1 VGQEFASVRQV
12 LECRYREG
20 AATIRELRKKELSR
34 GGATMKGKD
43 VHTTELGG
51 FRRYLL
57 VPAVIVWVCFL
68 VSVSAIAQI
77 TTADV
82 VGTVKDSSGAVVPN
96 TKVVI
101 TNTATNDSRSGQT
114 NSQGEYV
121 FTLLKPGR
129 YSIRV
134 EAPGFK
140 AFLGSVTISAGDRA
154 RVDAQMQVGG
164 AGETVEVQATT
175 PLLQTDS
182 STVGATVTQRDV
194 EDLPLTSR
202 NLISL
207 VQLVPGANEAASI
220 SGLSSGQRPDDRRQT
235 SSFSVHGHDDILN
248 NELIDGTDNNERI
261 IGTIGVK
268 PSIDA
273 IQEVSVLT
281 DNYLPDGGRTPGAV
295 VNIITKTGTNNFHGS
310 LFEFFQNNALNARN
324 PFDPKPNATTP
335 ISPQS
340 ELRQNDFGGSFG
352 GPIIKNRTFFFG
364 AYEGFRQV
372 AGVQNPIFNSVPTLA
387 QRQAGP
393 AGIVAANPA
402 TAGLPVDPIAAKLFT
417 LFPAPNTGAPGA
429 TTNNF
434 VFDPNRTQFS
444 TTVDARIDH
453 RFNDNNL
460 LYGRYT
466 LNNVT
471 TNIPDNLP
479 AVNVGGTLVSPGS
492 GPFGFS
498 GPAKDLAHNF
508 QLNYTH
514 IFSPALLL
522 ELKAAYTRIDNSSDS
537 SNAGKNPASIFGF
550 PSNINFGASATGLPL
565 ILLPSIQALG
575 DSRFIPLQD
584 LNNTFQYNGAVTYN
598 FGQHTVKAGAA
609 LIRRQ
614 AREVQSDNA
623 NGRYNFGL
631 PEDSGNPAADLASFL
646 VGAFTGVARSAS
658 LFAPDY
664 RMWEPGFFAQD
675 NWKVRPWLTLN
686 YGFRYDVYT
695 PFTEVHNHISNFDT
709 TTGQVLVAGVNGVS
723 DTAGIQTDYSNFSPR
738 VGFAASLGR
747 GMVVRGGFGLTYFP
761 GNYTSNAALK
771 NPPFT
776 SNFGPNCGSPLAV
789 QLEVA
794 AAGAGKILLSQ
805 IQTSCATIAG
815 APTTL
820 AAGIPVPIA
829 PDPNTPNLG
838 YSAVQRD
845 LKSGSVDQFNL
856 MVEKQFGQN
865 VVTIGYVGD
874 VGHHLPMTLN
884 NVNVPNPTGLTPAQ
898 IQSFTAANKPFPTFA
913 GIADYISQGSST
925 YHALQVSFQRRYSK
939 GLTLGSNYTWS
950 HSIDDTTTLSFEGQE
965 GWGNADPFNVHA
977 LETGNSDLDLRH
989 RFVAYS
995 TYELPFGKS
1004 FNGARKMLFGGWQT
1018 NAILVWNSGSPFTIT
1033 DNFTGN
1039 SQNVFPGSV
1048 GASGPDRPN
1057 QVAPATVSNPSIAEW
1072 FNRNA
1077 FVIPAPGV
1085 IGNEPRNGLFGPHFR
1100 HFDFSLF
1107 KDVPLKESI
1116 RMQFRVELYNLT
1128 NTPSYF
1134 VANNQNSDATTN
1146 LVPAQG
1152 GTPGTAF
1159 GQIVRTSP
1167 NYTPRAIQLALKLL
1181 F

>member
-1 VGQEFASVRQV
+1 
-12 LECRYREG
+12 
-20 AATIRELRKKELSR
+20 
-34 GGATMKGKD
+34 MKGKE
-43 VHTTELGG
+43 VHTKELDG
-51 FRRYLL
+51 RRQHLL
-57 VPAVIVWVCFL
+57 MSAVVICL
-68 VSVSAIAQI
+68 CLLASVSAIAQV

-82 VGTVKDSSGAVVPN
+82 LGTVTDSVGAVVPN

-101 TNTATNDSRSGQT
+101 TNTSTNDSRAGRT
-114 NSQGEYV
+114 NSVGEYV
-121 FTLLKPGR
+121 FTLLLPGR
-129 YSIRV
+129 YSVRI
-134 EAPGFK
+134 EANGFRT
-140 AFLGSVTISAGDRA
+140 FVGTVTISAGDRA
-154 RVDAQMQVGG
+154 RVDAQMKVG
-164 AGETVEVQATT
+164 ATGETVEVQATT

-182 STVGATVTQRDV
+182 STVGGTVTQRDV

-235 SSFSVHGHDDILN
+235 NSFSVHGHDDILN

-281 DNYLPDGGRTPGAV
+281 NNYSPDGGRTPGAV

-324 PFDPKPNATTP
+324 PFDPTPNATTP

-352 GPIIKNRTFFFG
+352 GPIVKNRTFFFG
-364 AYEGFRQV
+364 AYEGFRQI

-387 QRQAGP
+387 QEQAGP
-393 AGIVAANPA
+393 LGIVNANPA

-417 LFPAPNTGAPGA
+417 LFPAPNTGAPG
-429 TTNNF
+429 TTANNF

-453 RFNDNNL
+453 RFNDTNL

-471 TNIPDNLP
+471 TDIPDNLP
-479 AVNVGGTLVSPGS
+479 AVNVGGKFVSPGS
-492 GPFGFS
+492 GAFGFS
-498 GPAKDLAHNF
+498 GPAKDVAHNV
-508 QLNYTH
+508 QLNFTH

-537 SNAGKNPASIFGF
+537 TNAGTNPASLFGF
-550 PSNINFGASATGLPL
+550 PSNINFGPSATGLPL
-565 ILLPSIQALG
+565 IQLPSIQALG

-584 LNNTFQYNGAVTYN
+584 LNNTFQYNGAITYN
-598 FGQHTVKAGAA
+598 FGRHATKAGVA

-631 PEDSGNPAADLASFL
+631 PEDNGNPALDLASFL
-646 VGAFTGVARSAS
+646 VGAFTGVNRSAS

-664 RMWEPGFFAQD
+664 RMWEPGFFAED
-675 NWKVRPWLTLN
+675 NWSVRPWLTLN

-709 TTGQVLVAGVNGVS
+709 ATGQVLVAGVGGVS
-723 DTAGIQTDYSNFSPR
+723 DTAGIKTDYSNFSPR
-738 VGFAASLGR
+738 IGFAASLGH

-776 SNFGPNCGSPLAV
+776 SNFGPNCASPLAV
-789 QLEVA
+789 QLETA
-794 AAGAGKILLSQ
+794 AAGAGKILPSQ
-805 IQTSCATIAG
+805 IQTSCASVAG
-815 APTTL
+815 APTNL
-820 AAGIPVPIA
+820 AAGIPVPTGIHG
-829 PDPNTPNLG
+829 PNDPPPG
-838 YSAVQRD
+838 FSAVQTN

-865 VVTIGYVGD
+865 VVTVGYIGD
-874 VGHHLPMTLN
+874 IGHHLPMTLN

-898 IQSFTAANKPFPTFA
+898 IQSFTAANRPFPAF
-913 GIADYISQGSST
+913 GSIGDYISQGSST

-939 GLTLGSNYTWS
+939 GITIGSNYTWS
-950 HSIDDTTTLSFEGQE
+950 HAIDDTTTLSFEGQE
-965 GWGNADPFNVHA
+965 GWGNANPFNVQA

-995 TYELPFGKS
+995 TYELPFGKGS
-1004 FNGARKMLFGGWQT
+1004 SGARKMAFGGWQT
-1018 NAILVWNSGSPFTIT
+1018 NVILIWNSGSPFTIT

-1048 GASGPDRPN
+1048 AAAGPDRPN
-1057 QVAPATVSNPSIAEW
+1057 QIASAALSNPSIAEW

-1077 FVIPAPGV
+1077 FVIPGPGV

-1107 KDVPLKESI
+1107 KDFQLKESLK
-1116 RMQFRVELYNLT
+1116 MQFRTEFFNLT

-1146 LVPAQG
+1146 LVPQPGSA
-1152 GTPGTAF
+1152 PGTAF
-1159 GQIVRTSP
+1159 GQIVRTNP

>member
-1 VGQEFASVRQV
+1 MKGKAVHTRESSGFRQHLLMLAVIVFVGLFASVSAVAQV
-12 LECRYREG
+12 
-20 AATIRELRKKELSR
+20 
-34 GGATMKGKD
+34 
-43 VHTTELGG
+43 
-51 FRRYLL
+51 
-57 VPAVIVWVCFL
+57 
-68 VSVSAIAQI
+68 

-82 VGTVKDSSGAVVPN
+82 LGTVTDSSGAVVAN
-96 TKVVI
+96 AKVVI
-101 TNTATNDSRSGQT
+101 TNTGTNDARTGQT

-121 FTLLKPGR
+121 FTFLNPGR
-129 YSIRV
+129 YSVRV
-134 EAPGFK
+134 EGSGFK
-140 AFLGSVTISAGDRA
+140 AFVGTVTISAGDRA
-154 RVDAQMQVGG
+154 RVNAQMQVGA

-182 STVGATVTQRDV
+182 STVGGTVTQRDV
-194 EDLPLTSR
+194 EDLPLSSR

-295 VNIITKTGTNNFHGS
+295 VNIITKQGTNHFHGS
-310 LFEFFQNNALNARN
+310 LFEFFQNNAMNARN
-324 PFDPKPNATTP
+324 PFDPTPNATTP

-340 ELRQNDFGGSFG
+340 ELRQNDFGGSIG
-352 GPIIKNRTFFFG
+352 GPIFRDKTFFFG

-372 AGVQNPIFNSVPTLA
+372 AGVQNPIFSSVPTLA
-387 QRQAGP
+387 QEQAGP
-393 AGIVAANPA
+393 AAIVAADSA
-402 TAGLPVDPIAAKLFT
+402 TAPHAVDPIAAKLFS
-417 LFPAPNTGAPGA
+417 LFPAPNTGGPGA
-429 TTNNF
+429 ITNNF
-434 VFDPNRTQFS
+434 VFDPNKTQFS
-444 TTVDARIDH
+444 TTVDVRIDH

-471 TNIPDNLP
+471 TNLPDNLP
-479 AVNVGGTLVSPGS
+479 AVNVGGTVVSPGS
-492 GPFGFS
+492 GAFGFS
-498 GPAKDLAHNF
+498 GPAKDVAHNVH
-508 QLNYTH
+508 LNFTH
-514 IFSPALLL
+514 VFSPALLL

-537 SNAGKNPASIFGF
+537 SNAGTNPASIFGF
-550 PSNINFGASATGLPL
+550 PSNINFGPSATGLPL

-575 DSRFIPLQD
+575 DSRFIPLED
-584 LNNTFQYNGAVTYN
+584 LNNTFQYSGAVTYN
-598 FGQHTVKAGAA
+598 FGQHTMKAGAA

-631 PEDSGNPAADLASFL
+631 PEDNNTPALDLASFL

-723 DTAGIQTDYSNFSPR
+723 DTAGIKTDYSNFSPR
-738 VGFAASLGR
+738 VGFAASLGH

-776 SNFGPNCGSPLAV
+776 SNFNGQNCASPLAV
-789 QLEVA
+789 QLEAAVAVA
-794 AAGAGKILLSQ
+794 ANPGPGQILQSQ
-805 IQTSCATIAG
+805 VQTSCATIPG

-820 AAGIPVPIA
+820 AAGIPVPVA
-829 PDPNTPNLG
+829 PGPPSPTNKGLG
-838 YSAVQRD
+838 FQAVQLD

-865 VVTIGYVGD
+865 VLTIGYVGD

-884 NVNVPNPTGLTPAQ
+884 NVNVPNPTGLTPLQ
-898 IQSFTAANKPFPTFA
+898 VTQLNANPFPNVG
-913 GIADYISQGSST
+913 GIGDYISQGSST

-939 GLTLGSNYTWS
+939 GITIGSNYTWS

-965 GWGNADPFNVHA
+965 GWGNANPFNVQA

-995 TYELPFGKS
+995 TYELPFGKN
-1004 FNGARKMLFGGWQT
+1004 FNGGRKLLFGGWQT

-1033 DNFTGN
+1033 DNFTSQ
-1039 SQNVFPGSV
+1039 SQNVFPGAL
-1048 GASGPDRPN
+1048 GAAGPDRPN
-1057 QVAPATVSNPSIAEW
+1057 QIASATLSNPSVSEW

-1077 FVIPAPGV
+1077 FVIPAAGE
-1085 IGNEPRNGLFGPHFR
+1085 IGNAPRNGLFGPHFR

-1107 KDVPLKESI
+1107 KDFALKESVKL
-1116 RMQFRVELYNLT
+1116 QFRTEFYNLT

-1134 VANNQNSDATTN
+1134 VANNQNSDSTTN
-1146 LVPAQG
+1146 LVPLQNA
-1152 GTPGTAF
+1152 TPSTAF

>member
-1 VGQEFASVRQV
+1 
-12 LECRYREG
+12 
-20 AATIRELRKKELSR
+20 
-34 GGATMKGKD
+34 MKGKQ
-43 VHTTELGG
+43 VHAKELNGC
-51 FRRYLL
+51 RQHLL
-57 VPAVIVWVCFL
+57 MPAVVIFL
-68 VSVSAIAQI
+68 CLLASVSAIAQV

-82 VGTVKDSSGAVVPN
+82 LGTVTDSTGAVVPN

-101 TNTATNDSRSGQT
+101 TNTGTNDARSGRT
-114 NSQGEYV
+114 NAQGEYV
-121 FTLLKPGR
+121 FTLLLPGR
-129 YSIRV
+129 YSVRV
-134 EAPGFK
+134 EANGFR
-140 AFLGSVTISAGDRA
+140 AFVSTVSISAGDRA
-154 RVDAQMQVGG
+154 RVDAQMKVGA
-164 AGETVEVQATT
+164 AGETVEVEATT

-182 STVGATVTQRDV
+182 STVGGTVTQRDV

-235 SSFSVHGHDDILN
+235 NSFSVHGHDDILN

-281 DNYLPDGGRTPGAV
+281 DNYSPDSGRTPGAV

-324 PFDPKPNATTP
+324 PFDPSPNATTP

-352 GPIIKNRTFFFG
+352 GPIVKNKTFFFG
-364 AYEGFRQV
+364 AYEGFRQI
-372 AGVQNPIFNSVPTLA
+372 AGVQNPIFSSVPTLA
-387 QRQAGP
+387 QEQAGP
-393 AGIVAANPA
+393 LAIVAADPTIA
-402 TAGLPVDPIAAKLFT
+402 ALHLPVDPIAAKLFT

-453 RFNDNNL
+453 RFNDTNL

-471 TNIPDNLP
+471 TDIPDNLP

-492 GPFGFS
+492 GAFGFS
-498 GPAKDLAHNF
+498 GPAKDVAHNV
-508 QLNYTH
+508 QLNFTH

-537 SNAGKNPASIFGF
+537 TNAGTNAASLFGF
-550 PSNINFGASATGLPL
+550 PSNINFGPSASGLPL
-565 ILLPSIQALG
+565 IQLPSIQALG

-584 LNNTFQYNGAVTYN
+584 LNNTFQYNGAITYN
-598 FGQHTVKAGAA
+598 FGRHTTKAGIS
-609 LIRRQ
+609 LVRRQ

-631 PEDSGNPAADLASFL
+631 PEDSGNTAADLASFL
-646 VGAFTGVARSAS
+646 VGAFTGVNRSAS

-675 NWKVRPWLTLN
+675 NWKVKPWLTLN

-723 DTAGIQTDYSNFSPR
+723 DTAGIKTDYSNFSPR
-738 VGFAASLGR
+738 VGFAASLGH

-776 SNFGPNCGSPLAV
+776 SNFAPNCISPIAQQIEAADGVPTATQGNVCGSPA
-789 QLEVA
+789 
-794 AAGAGKILLSQ
+794 
-805 IQTSCATIAG
+805 
-815 APTTL
+815 APTAPTSL
-820 AAGIPVPIA
+820 AAGIPVPSGVI
-829 PDPNTPNLG
+829 DPNGPLPTF
-838 YSAVQRD
+838 SAVQTN

-865 VVTIGYVGD
+865 VLTVGYIGD
-874 VGHHLPMTLN
+874 IGHHLPMTLN

-898 IQSFTAANKPFPTFA
+898 INNFKATDRPYPAFGSV
-913 GIADYISQGSST
+913 ADYISQGSST

-939 GLTLGSNYTWS
+939 GITIGSNYTWS
-950 HSIDDTTTLSFEGQE
+950 HAIDDTTTLSFEGQE
-965 GWGNADPFNVHA
+965 GWGNANPFNVQA

-995 TYELPFGKS
+995 TYELPFGKGLS
-1004 FNGARKMLFGGWQT
+1004 GARKMLLGGWQT
-1018 NAILVWNSGSPFTIT
+1018 NAILIWNSGSPFTIT

-1039 SQNVFPGSV
+1039 SQNVFPSAV
-1048 GASGPDRPN
+1048 AAAGPDRPN
-1057 QVAPATVSNPSIAEW
+1057 QIASATLSNPSISEW

-1077 FVIPAPGV
+1077 FEIPAQGV
-1085 IGNEPRNGLFGPHFR
+1085 IGNTPRNSLFGPHFR

-1107 KDVPLKESI
+1107 KDFQLKESLK
-1116 RMQFRVELYNLT
+1116 MQLRTEFFNLT

-1134 VANNQNSDATTN
+1134 IANNQNSDSTTN
-1146 LVPAQG
+1146 LVPVHG

-1159 GQIVRTSP
+1159 GQIVRTNP
-1167 NYTPRAIQLALKLL
+1167 NYTPRAVQLALKLL

>member
-1 VGQEFASVRQV
+1 MRS
-12 LECRYREG
+12 
-20 AATIRELRKKELSR
+20 
-34 GGATMKGKD
+34 KD
-43 VHTTELGG
+43 VHIPELSG
-51 FRRYLL
+51 FRQYLL
-57 VPAVIVWVCFL
+57 VPAVIVVVCL
-68 VSVSAIAQI
+68 LANVSAIAQV

-82 VGTVKDSSGAVVPN
+82 VGTVTDSSGAVVPN

-101 TNTATNDSRSGQT
+101 TNTGTNDSRTGQT

-129 YSIRV
+129 YSVRV
-134 EAPGFK
+134 EATGFK
-140 AFLGSVTISAGDRA
+140 AYVGTVTVSAGDRA

-164 AGETVEVQATT
+164 SGETVEVQATT

-182 STVGATVTQRDV
+182 STVGGTVTQRDV
-194 EDLPLTSR
+194 EDLPLSSR

-295 VNIITKTGTNNFHGS
+295 VNIITKQGTNHFHGS
-310 LFEFFQNNALNARN
+310 LFEFFQNNAMNARN
-324 PFDPKPNATTP
+324 PFDPTPNATTP

-352 GPIIKNRTFFFG
+352 GPIFKDKTFFFG
-364 AYEGFRQV
+364 AYEGFRQI

-387 QRQAGP
+387 QEQAGP
-393 AGIVAANPA
+393 AAIVAADPTIA
-402 TAGLPVDPIAAKLFT
+402 ALGLPVNPIAAKLFT

-429 TTNNF
+429 IANNF

-471 TNIPDNLP
+471 TNLPDNLP

-492 GPFGFS
+492 GAFGFS
-498 GPAKDLAHNF
+498 GPAKDVAHNV
-508 QLNYTH
+508 QLNFTH

-537 SNAGKNPASIFGF
+537 SNAGKNPASLFGF
-550 PSNINFGASATGLPL
+550 PSNINFGPSATGLPL
-565 ILLPSIQALG
+565 IQLPSIQALG

-584 LNNTFQYNGAVTYN
+584 LNNTFQYSGAVTYN
-598 FGQHTVKAGAA
+598 FGQHTIKAGAA
-609 LIRRQ
+609 LVRRQ

-631 PEDSGNPAADLASFL
+631 PEDNNNPALDLASFL
-646 VGAFTGVARSAS
+646 VGAFTAVNRSAS

-723 DTAGIQTDYSNFSPR
+723 DTAGIKTDYSNFSPR
-738 VGFAASLGR
+738 VGFAASLGH
-747 GMVVRGGFGLTYFP
+747 GMVLRGGFGLTYFP

-776 SNFGPNCGSPLAV
+776 SNFAPNCISPIAQQIEAFDGVAPATQGNVCGGPLAP
-789 QLEVA
+789 
-794 AAGAGKILLSQ
+794 
-805 IQTSCATIAG
+805 T

-820 AAGIPVPIA
+820 AAGIPVPTGVV
-829 PDPNTPNLG
+829 DPNGPLPTF
-838 YSAVQRD
+838 SAVQTN

-856 MVEKQFGQN
+856 MFEKQFGQN
-865 VVTIGYVGD
+865 VLTVGYVGD

-884 NVNVPNPTGLTPAQ
+884 NVNVPNPTGLTPFQ
-898 IQSFTAANKPFPTFA
+898 ITQLKVTDKPFQAF
-913 GIADYISQGSST
+913 GSIADYISQGSST

-939 GLTLGSNYTWS
+939 GITIGSNYTWS

-965 GWGNADPFNVHA
+965 GWGNANPFNVQA

-995 TYELPFGKS
+995 TYELPFGKN
-1004 FNGARKMLFGGWQT
+1004 FNGTRKLLFGGWQT

-1039 SQNVFPGSV
+1039 SQNVFPSAI
-1048 GASGPDRPN
+1048 GAAGPDRPN
-1057 QVAPATVSNPSIAEW
+1057 QIAPATISNPSVSEW

-1077 FVIPAPGV
+1077 FVIPAPGE
-1085 IGNEPRNGLFGPHFR
+1085 IGNAPRNGLFGPHFR

-1116 RMQFRVELYNLT
+1116 KMQFRAEFFNLT
-1128 NTPSYF
+1128 NTPNYF
-1134 VANNQNSDATTN
+1134 VANNQNSDSTTN
-1146 LVPAQG
+1146 LVPQAG
-1152 GTPGTAF
+1152 SAPSPAF

>member
-1 VGQEFASVRQV
+1 
-12 LECRYREG
+12 
-20 AATIRELRKKELSR
+20 
-34 GGATMKGKD
+34 MKGKQ
-43 VHTTELGG
+43 VHTQELNGC
-51 FRRYLL
+51 RQYLL
-57 VPAVIVWVCFL
+57 MPAVVIFVCL
-68 VSVSAIAQI
+68 LASVSAIAQV

-82 VGTVKDSSGAVVPN
+82 LGTVTDSTGAVVPN

-101 TNTATNDSRSGQT
+101 TNTSTNNSRSGQT
-114 NSQGEYV
+114 NAQGEYV
-121 FTLLKPGR
+121 FTLLLPGR
-129 YSIRV
+129 YSVRV
-134 EAPGFK
+134 EANGFRV
-140 AFLGSVTISAGDRA
+140 FVSTVTISAGDRA
-154 RVDAQMQVGG
+154 RVDAQMKVGA
-164 AGETVEVQATT
+164 AGETVEVEATT

-182 STVGATVTQRDV
+182 STVGGTVTQRDV

-235 SSFSVHGHDDILN
+235 NSFSVHGHDDILN

-281 DNYLPDGGRTPGAV
+281 DNYSPDSGRTPGAV

-324 PFDPKPNATTP
+324 PFDPSPNANTP

-352 GPIIKNRTFFFG
+352 GPIVKNKTFFFG
-364 AYEGFRQV
+364 AYEGFRQI
-372 AGVQNPIFNSVPTLA
+372 AGVQNPIFSSVPTLA
-387 QRQAGP
+387 QEQAGP
-393 AGIVAANPA
+393 QAIIAADPTIA
-402 TAGLPVDPIAAKLFT
+402 FLHLPVDPIAAKLFT

-471 TNIPDNLP
+471 TDIPDNLP
-479 AVNVGGTLVSPGS
+479 AVNVGGTVVSPGS
-492 GPFGFS
+492 GAFGFS
-498 GPAKDLAHNF
+498 GPAKDVAHNV
-508 QLNYTH
+508 QLNFTH

-522 ELKAAYTRIDNSSDS
+522 ELKTAYTRIDNSSNS
-537 SNAGKNPASIFGF
+537 SNAGTNPASLFGF
-550 PSNINFGASATGLPL
+550 PGNINFGPSASGLPL
-565 ILLPSIQALG
+565 IQLPSIQALG
-575 DSRFIPLQD
+575 DSRFIPLED
-584 LNNTFQYNGAVTYN
+584 LNNTFQYSGAITYN
-598 FGQHTVKAGAA
+598 FGRHTTKAGVS
-609 LIRRQ
+609 LVRRQ

-631 PEDSGNPAADLASFL
+631 PEDGSNGSNPALDLASFL
-646 VGAFTGVARSAS
+646 VGAFTGVNRSAS

-664 RMWEPGFFAQD
+664 RMWEPGFYAED
-675 NWKVRPWLTLN
+675 NWSVKPWLTLN

-695 PFTEVHNHISNFDT
+695 PFTEVHNHISNFDVA
-709 TTGQVLVAGVNGVS
+709 TGQVLVAGVGGVS

-738 VGFAASLGR
+738 VGFAASLGH
-747 GMVVRGGFGLTYFP
+747 GTVVRGGFGLTYFP

-776 SNFGPNCGSPLAV
+776 SNFAPNCISPIAQQIEAHDGV
-789 QLEVA
+789 SA
-794 AAGAGKILLSQ
+794 ATQGNVCGGPA
-805 IQTSCATIAG
+805 
-815 APTTL
+815 APTAPTSL
-820 AAGIPVPIA
+820 AAGIPVPTGVV
-829 PDPNTPNLG
+829 DPLG
-838 YSAVQRD
+838 PLPTFSAVQTN

-865 VVTIGYVGD
+865 VLTVGYIGD
-874 VGHHLPMTLN
+874 IGHHLPMTLN

-898 IQSFTAANKPFPTFA
+898 ILLFTQASRPFPTF
-913 GIADYISQGSST
+913 GSIADYISQGSST

-939 GLTLGSNYTWS
+939 GITIGSNYTWA
-950 HSIDDTTTLSFEGQE
+950 HAIDDTTTLSFEGQE
-965 GWGNADPFNVHA
+965 GWGNANPFNVQA

-989 RFVAYS
+989 RLVAYS
-995 TYELPFGKS
+995 TYELPFGKGLS
-1004 FNGARKMLFGGWQT
+1004 GARKMILGGWQT
-1018 NAILVWNSGSPFTIT
+1018 NAILIWNSGSPFTIT

-1048 GASGPDRPN
+1048 AAAGPDRPN
-1057 QVAPATVSNPSIAEW
+1057 QIASAALSNPSISEW

-1077 FVIPAPGV
+1077 FVIPAAGE
-1085 IGNEPRNGLFGPHFR
+1085 IGNAPRNSLFGPSFR

-1107 KDVPLKESI
+1107 KDFQLKESVK
-1116 RMQFRVELYNLT
+1116 MQLRTEFFNLT

-1134 VANNQNSDATTN
+1134 VANNQNSDSTTN
-1146 LVPAQG
+1146 LVPVQG
-1152 GTPGTAF
+1152 VAPNTAF
-1159 GQIVRTSP
+1159 GQIVRTNP
-1167 NYTPRAIQLALKLL
+1167 NYTPRAIQLGLKLL

>member
-1 VGQEFASVRQV
+1 M
-12 LECRYREG
+12 
-20 AATIRELRKKELSR
+20 R
-34 GGATMKGKD
+34 GMD
-43 VHTTELGG
+43 VHARKFNA
-51 FRRYLL
+51 FRQHLF
-57 VPAVIVWVCFL
+57 VPAIIVCVCLLAAVPAF
-68 VSVSAIAQI
+68 AQV

-82 VGTVKDSSGAVVPN
+82 LGTVTDNSGAVVQN
-96 TKVVI
+96 GKVTI
-101 TNTATNDSRSGQT
+101 TNTATNVSRSAQT
-114 NSQGEYV
+114 NAEGEYV
-121 FTLLKPGR
+121 FTFLLPGR
-129 YSIRV
+129 YSVRV
-134 EAPGFK
+134 EATGFK
-140 AFLGSVTISAGDRA
+140 AFIGTVTISAGDRA

-164 AGETVEVQATT
+164 TGETVEVEATT

-194 EDLPLTSR
+194 EDLPLPSR
-202 NLISL
+202 NLINL

-235 SSFSVHGHDDILN
+235 NSFSVHGHDDILN

-273 IQEVSVLT
+273 IQEVSVQT
-281 DNYLPDGGRTPGAV
+281 DDYAPEGGRTPGAV
-295 VNIITKTGTNNFHGS
+295 VNIITKTGTNHFHGS
-310 LFEFFQNNALNARN
+310 LFEFFQNNAMNARN
-324 PFDPKPNATTP
+324 PFDPSPNPTTP

-352 GPIIKNRTFFFG
+352 GPIFKDKTFFF
-364 AYEGFRQV
+364 AAVEEFRQV
-372 AGVQNPIFNSVPTLA
+372 AGVQNPIFSSVPTLA
-387 QRQAGP
+387 QEQAGP
-393 AGIVAANPA
+393 AAIVNANPA

-429 TTNNF
+429 TANNF

-453 RFNDNNL
+453 HFDGNNL

-471 TNIPDNLP
+471 TNLPDNLP

-492 GPFGFS
+492 GAFGFS
-498 GPAKDLAHNF
+498 GPAKDVAHNF

-514 IFSPALLL
+514 IFTPALLL
-522 ELKAAYTRIDNSSDS
+522 ELKAAYTRIDNSSNS
-537 SNAGKNPASIFGF
+537 SNAGKNPASLFGF
-550 PSNINFGASATGLPL
+550 PSNINFGPSATGLPL
-565 ILLPSIQALG
+565 ILLPNIQALG
-575 DSRFIPLQD
+575 DSRFIPLED

-598 FGQHTVKAGAA
+598 FGRHSIKAGAA

-623 NGRYNFGL
+623 NGRFNFGL
-631 PEDSGNPAADLASFL
+631 PEDGGNPAADLASFL

-675 NWKVRPWLTLN
+675 NWKVRPWLTVN

-695 PFTEVHNHISNFDT
+695 PFTEVHNHISNFDLA
-709 TTGQVLVAGVNGVS
+709 TGQVLIAGVNGVS
-723 DTAGIQTDYSNFSPR
+723 DTAGIKTDYSNFSPR
-738 VGFAASLGR
+738 VGFAASLGH

-789 QLEVA
+789 QLETAAA
-794 AAGAGKILLSQ
+794 AAGQ
-805 IQTSCATIAG
+805 IQQSQVQVSCATIAG
-815 APTTL
+815 APTSL
-820 AAGIPVPIA
+820 AAGIPVPVG
-829 PDPNTPNLG
+829 PDVNSTVGLS
-838 YSAVQRD
+838 YSAVQLD

-865 VVTIGYVGD
+865 VLTVGYVGD
-874 VGHHLPMTLN
+874 IGHHLPMTLN

-898 IQSFTAANKPFPTFA
+898 IQNLTTKPFPNVG
-913 GIADYISQGSST
+913 GIGDYISEGSST

-939 GLTLGSNYTWS
+939 GITIGSNYTWS

-965 GWGNADPFNVHA
+965 GWGNEDPFDVHGF
-977 LETGNSDLDLRH
+977 ETANSDLDLRH
-989 RFVAYS
+989 RFVAYT
-995 TYELPFGKS
+995 TYELPFGKNFS
-1004 FNGARKMLFGGWQT
+1004 GMRKTIFGGWQT

-1039 SQNVFPGSV
+1039 SQNVFPGAV
-1048 GASGPDRPN
+1048 GASGPDRPL
-1057 QVAPATVSNPSIAEW
+1057 QIAPAELPNPSISEW

-1077 FVIPAPGV
+1077 FVIPGPGV
-1085 IGNEPRNGLFGPHFR
+1085 FGNAPRNGFFGPHFR
-1100 HFDFSLF
+1100 HFDFSFF
-1107 KDVPLKESI
+1107 KDFPLKESV
-1116 RMQFRVELYNLT
+1116 RLQFRTEIFNIT
-1128 NTPSYF
+1128 NTPNYF
-1134 VANNQNSDATTN
+1134 IANNQNSDSTTN
-1146 LVPAQG
+1146 LVPLQG
-1152 GTPGTAF
+1152 TAPNPAF
-1159 GQIVRTSP
+1159 GQIIRTSP

>member
-1 VGQEFASVRQV
+1 MGRMQTGNLGKNEF
-12 LECRYREG
+12 
-20 AATIRELRKKELSR
+20 KEEERSMR
-34 GGATMKGKD
+34 SKD
-43 VHTTELGG
+43 VHIPELSG
-51 FRRYLL
+51 FRQYLL
-57 VPAVIVWVCFL
+57 VPAVIVVVCL
-68 VSVSAIAQI
+68 LANVSAIAQV

-82 VGTVKDSSGAVVPN
+82 VGTVTDSSGALVPN

-101 TNTATNDSRSGQT
+101 TNTGTNDSRTGQT

-129 YSIRV
+129 YSVRV
-134 EAPGFK
+134 EATGFK
-140 AFLGSVTISAGDRA
+140 AYVGTVTVSAGDRA

-164 AGETVEVQATT
+164 SGETVEVQATT

-182 STVGATVTQRDV
+182 STVGGTVTQRDV
-194 EDLPLTSR
+194 EDLPLSSR

-295 VNIITKTGTNNFHGS
+295 VNIITKQGTNHFHGS
-310 LFEFFQNNALNARN
+310 LFEFFQNNAMNARN
-324 PFDPKPNATTP
+324 PFDPTPNATTP

-352 GPIIKNRTFFFG
+352 GPIIRDRTFFFG
-364 AYEGFRQV
+364 AYEGFRQI
-372 AGVQNPIFNSVPTLA
+372 AGVQNPIFSSVPTLA
-387 QRQAGP
+387 QRAAGP

-402 TAGLPVDPIAAKLFT
+402 TAALAVDPIAAKLFS

-429 TTNNF
+429 TANNF

-453 RFNDNNL
+453 RFNDSNL

-471 TNIPDNLP
+471 TNLPDNLP

-492 GPFGFS
+492 GAFGFS
-498 GPAKDLAHNF
+498 GPAKDVAHNF

-537 SNAGKNPASIFGF
+537 SNAGKNPAPIFGF
-550 PSNINFGASATGLPL
+550 PSNIDFGPSASGLPL

-598 FGQHTVKAGAA
+598 FGQHTIKAGAA

-675 NWKVRPWLTLN
+675 NWKVKPWLTVN

-723 DTAGIQTDYSNFSPR
+723 DTAGIKTDYSNFSPR
-738 VGFAASLGR
+738 VGFAASLGH
-747 GMVVRGGFGLTYFP
+747 GMVLRGGFGLTYFP

-776 SNFGPNCGSPLAV
+776 SNFSGQNCASPQAVALEQAVAVPNPVDPTQPPPPGHIF
-789 QLEVA
+789 Q
-794 AAGAGKILLSQ
+794 SQ
-805 IQTSCATIAG
+805 VQTSCAGVAG

-820 AAGIPVPIA
+820 AAGIPVPVA
-829 PDPNTPNLG
+829 PGPNTVGLG
-838 YSAVQRD
+838 YSAVQTD

-856 MVEKQFGQN
+856 MFEKQFGQN
-865 VVTIGYVGD
+865 VLTVGYVGD

-898 IQSFTAANKPFPTFA
+898 ILTFTQLNKPFPTV
-913 GIADYISQGSST
+913 GGVADYISQGSST

-939 GLTLGSNYTWS
+939 GITIGSNYTWS

-965 GWGNADPFNVHA
+965 GWGNANPFNVQA

-995 TYELPFGKS
+995 TYELPFGKN
-1004 FNGARKMLFGGWQT
+1004 FNGGRKLLFGGWQT

-1033 DNFTGN
+1033 DNFTGQ

-1048 GASGPDRPN
+1048 GAAGPDRPN
-1057 QVAPATVSNPSIAEW
+1057 QIAPATISNPSVSEW

-1077 FVIPAPGV
+1077 FVIPGPGE
-1085 IGNEPRNGLFGPHFR
+1085 IGNAPRNSLFGPHFR

-1107 KDVPLKESI
+1107 KDVPLKESLK
-1116 RMQFRVELYNLT
+1116 MQFRAEFYNLT

-1134 VANNQNSDATTN
+1134 VANNQNSDSTTN

-1152 GTPGTAF
+1152 ATPSTAF

>member
-1 VGQEFASVRQV
+1 MKGKAVHTIESSGFRRHLLMLAVIVFVGLFASVSAVAQV
-12 LECRYREG
+12 
-20 AATIRELRKKELSR
+20 
-34 GGATMKGKD
+34 
-43 VHTTELGG
+43 
-51 FRRYLL
+51 
-57 VPAVIVWVCFL
+57 
-68 VSVSAIAQI
+68 

-82 VGTVKDSSGAVVPN
+82 LGTVTDSSGAVVAN
-96 TKVVI
+96 AKVVI
-101 TNTATNDSRSGQT
+101 TNTGTNDARTGQT
-114 NSQGEYV
+114 NSEGEYV
-121 FTLLKPGR
+121 FTFLKPGR
-129 YSIRV
+129 YSVRV
-134 EAPGFK
+134 EGSGFK
-140 AFLGSVTISAGDRA
+140 AFVGTVTISAGDRA
-154 RVDAQMQVGG
+154 RVNAQMQVGA

-182 STVGATVTQRDV
+182 STVGGTVTQRDV

-295 VNIITKTGTNNFHGS
+295 VNIITKQGTNHFHGS
-310 LFEFFQNNALNARN
+310 LFEFFQNNAMNARN
-324 PFDPKPNATTP
+324 PFDPTPNATTP

-340 ELRQNDFGGSFG
+340 ELRQNDFGGSIG
-352 GPIIKNRTFFFG
+352 GPIFKDKTFFFG
-364 AYEGFRQV
+364 AVEEFRQI
-372 AGVQNPIFNSVPTLA
+372 AGVQNPIFSTVPTLA
-387 QRQAGP
+387 QEQAGP
-393 AGIVAANPA
+393 QAIVAADPA
-402 TAGLPVDPIAAKLFT
+402 TAPHAVDPIAAKLFA
-417 LFPAPNTGAPGA
+417 LFPAPNTGGPGA
-429 TTNNF
+429 NQKNF

-471 TNIPDNLP
+471 TDIPDSLP

-498 GPAKDLAHNF
+498 GPAKDVAHNVQF
-508 QLNYTH
+508 NFTH
-514 IFSPALLL
+514 VFSPALLL

-537 SNAGKNPASIFGF
+537 SNAGTNPASTFGF
-550 PSNINFGASATGLPL
+550 PSNINFGPSATGLPL
-565 ILLPSIQALG
+565 ILFPNIQALG
-575 DSRFIPLQD
+575 DSRFIPLED
-584 LNNTFQYNGAVTYN
+584 LNNTFQYSGAVTYN
-598 FGQHTVKAGAA
+598 FGQHTIKAGAA
-609 LIRRQ
+609 LVRRQ

-631 PEDSGNPAADLASFL
+631 PVDNGDPAKDLATFL

-675 NWKVRPWLTLN
+675 NWKIKPWLVLN

-723 DTAGIQTDYSNFSPR
+723 DTAGIKTDYSNFSPR
-738 VGFAASLGR
+738 VGFAASLGH

-776 SNFGPNCGSPLAV
+776 SSFAPTCASAVAVQIDPTDGFTLCGSTP
-789 QLEVA
+789 
-794 AAGAGKILLSQ
+794 
-805 IQTSCATIAG
+805 QTAG
-815 APTTL
+815 APATL
-820 AAGIPVPIA
+820 AAGIPVPAA
-829 PDPNTPNLG
+829 PGPNDPPPSF
-838 YSAVQRD
+838 SAVQTN

-856 MVEKQFGQN
+856 MVEKQFGQS
-865 VVTIGYVGD
+865 VLTIGYVGD

-884 NVNVPNPTGLTPAQ
+884 NVNVPNPTGLSPAQ
-898 IQSFTAANKPFPTFA
+898 VLALNTKPFPAFG
-913 GIADYISQGSST
+913 GIADYLSQGSST

-939 GLTLGSNYTWS
+939 GITIGSNYTWS

-965 GWGNADPFNVHA
+965 GFGNANPFNVQA

-995 TYELPFGKS
+995 TYELPFGKNFS
-1004 FNGARKMLFGGWQT
+1004 GARKMVLGGWQT

-1033 DNFTGN
+1033 DNFSNGQTVFNN
-1039 SQNVFPGSV
+1039 SI
-1048 GASGPDRPN
+1048 GAAGPDRPN
-1057 QVAPATVSNPSIAEW
+1057 QIASATLSNPSISEW

-1077 FVIPAPGV
+1077 FVIPQAGE
-1085 IGNEPRNGLFGPHFR
+1085 IGNAPRNSLFGPHFR

-1107 KDVPLKESI
+1107 KDFALKESVKL
-1116 RMQFRVELYNLT
+1116 QFRTEFYNLT

-1134 VANNQNSDATTN
+1134 VANNQNSDNTTN
-1146 LVPAQG
+1146 LTPAVG
-1152 GTPGTAF
+1152 ATPSPTF

>member
-1 VGQEFASVRQV
+1 
-12 LECRYREG
+12 
-20 AATIRELRKKELSR
+20 
-34 GGATMKGKD
+34 MKGKE
-43 VHTTELGG
+43 VHTKKLNG
-51 FRRYLL
+51 RRQHLL
-57 VPAVIVWVCFL
+57 MSAVVICL
-68 VSVSAIAQI
+68 CLLASVSAIAQV

-82 VGTVKDSSGAVVPN
+82 LGTVTDSVGAVVPN

-101 TNTATNDSRSGQT
+101 TNTSTNDSRSGRT
-114 NSQGEYV
+114 NSVGEYV
-121 FTLLKPGR
+121 FTLLLPGH
-129 YSIRV
+129 YSVRI
-134 EAPGFK
+134 EANGFRT
-140 AFLGSVTISAGDRA
+140 FVGTVTISAGDRA
-154 RVDAQMQVGG
+154 RVDAQMKVG
-164 AGETVEVQATT
+164 ATGETVEVQATT

-182 STVGATVTQRDV
+182 STVGGTVTQRDV

-235 SSFSVHGHDDILN
+235 NSFSVHGHDDILN

-281 DNYLPDGGRTPGAV
+281 DNYSPDSGRTPGAV
-295 VNIITKTGTNNFHGS
+295 VNIITKTGTNKFHGS

-324 PFDPKPNATTP
+324 PFDPSPNATTP

-352 GPIIKNRTFFFG
+352 GPIVKNKTFFFG
-364 AYEGFRQV
+364 AYEGFRQI
-372 AGVQNPIFNSVPTLA
+372 AGVQNPIFSSVPTLA
-387 QRQAGP
+387 QEQAGP
-393 AGIVAANPA
+393 LGIVNANPA

-453 RFNDNNL
+453 RFNDTNL

-471 TNIPDNLP
+471 TDIPDNLP

-492 GPFGFS
+492 GAFGFS
-498 GPAKDLAHNF
+498 GPAKDVAHNV
-508 QLNYTH
+508 QLNFTH

-537 SNAGKNPASIFGF
+537 TNAGTNAASLFGF
-550 PSNINFGASATGLPL
+550 PSNINFGPSASGLPL
-565 ILLPSIQALG
+565 IQLPSIQALG

-584 LNNTFQYNGAVTYN
+584 LNNTFQYNGAITYN
-598 FGQHTVKAGAA
+598 FGRHTTKAGIS
-609 LIRRQ
+609 LVRRQ

-631 PEDSGNPAADLASFL
+631 PEDSGNSAADLASFL
-646 VGAFTGVARSAS
+646 TGAFTGVNRSAS

-664 RMWEPGFFAQD
+664 RMWEPGFYAED
-675 NWKVRPWLTLN
+675 NWNVKPWLTLN

-709 TTGQVLVAGVNGVS
+709 ATGQVLIAGVNGVS
-723 DTAGIQTDYSNFSPR
+723 DTAGIRTDYSNFSPR
-738 VGFAASLGR
+738 VGFAASLGH

-776 SNFGPNCGSPLAV
+776 SNFGPNCASPLAV
-789 QLEVA
+789 QLEN
-794 AAGAGKILLSQ
+794 LSVVPDPGNGTPPPPGHIFQ
-805 IQTSCATIAG
+805 SQVQTSCSTIAG

-820 AAGIPVPIA
+820 AAGIPVPTGVQG
-829 PDPNTPNLG
+829 PNDPPPG
-838 YSAVQRD
+838 FSAVQRD

-865 VVTIGYVGD
+865 VLTIGYIGD

-898 IQSFTAANKPFPTFA
+898 INNFKATDRPYPAFGSV
-913 GIADYISQGSST
+913 ADYISQGSST

-939 GLTLGSNYTWS
+939 GITIGSNYTWS
-950 HSIDDTTTLSFEGQE
+950 HAIDDTTTLSFEGQE
-965 GWGNADPFNVHA
+965 GWGNANPFNVQA

-995 TYELPFGKS
+995 TYELPFGKGLS
-1004 FNGARKMLFGGWQT
+1004 GAPKMILGGWQT
-1018 NAILVWNSGSPFTIT
+1018 NAILIWNSGSPFTIT

-1039 SQNVFPGSV
+1039 SQNVFPG
-1048 GASGPDRPN
+1048 AIAAAGPDRPN
-1057 QVAPATVSNPSIAEW
+1057 QIASATLSNPSISEW

-1077 FVIPAPGV
+1077 FVIPDQGV
-1085 IGNEPRNGLFGPHFR
+1085 IGNAPRNSLFGPHFR

-1107 KDVPLKESI
+1107 KDFPLKESLK
-1116 RMQFRVELYNLT
+1116 MQLRAEFFNLT

-1134 VANNQNSDATTN
+1134 IANNQNSDSTTN
-1146 LVPAQG
+1146 LVPKQG
-1152 GTPGTAF
+1152 ATPNTAF
-1159 GQIVRTSP
+1159 GQIVRTNP
-1167 NYTPRAIQLALKLL
+1167 NYTPRAIQLGLKML